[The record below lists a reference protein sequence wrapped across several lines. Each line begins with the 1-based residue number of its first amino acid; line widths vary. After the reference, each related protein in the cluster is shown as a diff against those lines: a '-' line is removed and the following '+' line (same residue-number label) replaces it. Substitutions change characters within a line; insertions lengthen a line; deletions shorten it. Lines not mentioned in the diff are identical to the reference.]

1 MSAFLALIKY
11 KLCLAVTLTGMAGY
25 IIYKGNFSTDLL
37 LVAVG
42 IFLLAGGASA
52 LNQYQERDF
61 DSLMKRTLHRPI
73 PSGDVSPRLALIISL
88 VLISTGAVVLLSIAW
103 LPSLLGLLN
112 ILLYNLLYTK
122 LKRVS
127 YLAILPGALV
137 GAIPPLIGWTA
148 AGGNIFSPAIIYLAL
163 LIFMWQVPHFWLLI
177 IKYNKEY
184 EDAGFKTPLKVF
196 DEIQVKRIVFI
207 WIAVSS
213 LFAITYFYFGIDI
226 NIVFSYTI
234 LIANL
239 LFILAFYL
247 ILFKSKKNISAA
259 FILSNIFITS
269 IFIILAAGSII

>member
-1 MSAFLALIKY
+1 MSPWLTLIKY
-11 KLCLAVTLTGMAGY
+11 KLSLAVTLTGITGY
-25 IIYKGNFSTDLL
+25 IIYTGDIGSDLL
-37 LVAVG
+37 IVSGG
-42 IFLLAGGASA
+42 IYLLAAGASA
-52 LNQYQERDF
+52 LNQYQEHES
-61 DSLMKRTLHRPI
+61 DSRMNRTKDRPI
-73 PSGDVSPRLALIISL
+73 PSGLIRPRFAFIFALSLIICGAFL
-88 VLISTGAVVLLSIAW
+88 LLLTGW
-103 LPSLLGLLN
+103 LPFLLGVLN
-112 ILLYNLLYTK
+112 IIFYNVVYTK
-122 LKRVS
+122 LKKVS
-127 YLAILPGALV
+127 YLAIMPGALV

-148 AGGNIFSPAIIYLAL
+148 AGGNIFSPTIIYLAL

-196 DEIQVKRIVFI
+196 DEIQVKRIVFV
-207 WIAVSS
+207 WITVSS
-213 LFAITYFYFGIDI
+213 LFALTYFYFGIDI

-259 FILSNIFITS
+259 FIMSNIFITS

>member
-11 KLCLAVTLTGMAGY
+11 KLCLAVTLTGVAGY

-42 IFLLAGGASA
+42 IFLLAAGASA